1 MLALTPAEHRLSR
14 RFSSRFEHLPRRKEI
29 ASLTSDKGG
38 ELERLGA
45 NEELPPN
52 RSSERGSDEV
62 GSEFDHAARIAHEV
76 KQPLSAIVI
85 NGETCLRCLDRA
97 EPDLDRARDLIKR
110 LIGDARRASKI
121 IERVQMVATGHG
133 SRYAKLPFNDI
144 IEESIVFLRHEF
156 QSKDIAVSLDLAP
169 DLPPVLGDRIQ
180 LQQVVVNLAV
190 NAIQAVTET
199 PRARRTILVR
209 TAQSFSETVRCS
221 IEDNGPG
228 IEPTHLP
235 HIFGNF
241 FTTKKSTG
249 MGLGLPISQSIVEAH
264 GGRIEADNES
274 DLGGARFTL
283 TLPLNVND

>member
-14 RFSSRFEHLPRRKEI
+14 MFSSRFKHLPRQEEI
-29 ASLTSDKGG
+29 ASLTKNKGG

-45 NEELPPN
+45 NEELPPHQ
-52 RSSERGSDEV
+52 SSERDSDKV
-62 GSEFDHAARIAHEV
+62 GSELDHAARIAHEV

-85 NGETCLRCLDRA
+85 NGETCLRWLDRA
-97 EPDLDRARDLIKR
+97 EPDLDRARELIKR

-121 IERVQMVATGHG
+121 IERAQTAATDHA
-133 SRYAKLPFNDI
+133 SRYAPLRFNDI

-156 QSKDIAVSLDLAP
+156 QSKNIAVSLDLAP
-169 DLPPVLGDRIQ
+169 DLPPVLGDRIR

-190 NAIQAVTET
+190 NAIQAVTQS
-199 PRARRTILVR
+199 PRACRTILVR
-209 TAQSFSETVRCS
+209 TARSFSETVRCS
-221 IEDNGPG
+221 IEDDGPG

-241 FTTKKSTG
+241 FTTKSAG

-264 GGRIEADNES
+264 GGRIEADNDS

-283 TLPLNVND
+283 TLPVDVND